1 MLMDAMQTLAG
12 RDVVM
17 TAEGRFDTSPRR
29 VTSCPIQAM
38 PRISWMKKTRVLSS
52 HLFRESA
59 VLDAQGSSPA
69 NDPEGGAVIYAG
81 VDIAKNGHVIGAID
95 DSGDSV
101 CRPLRFKNCESGF
114 EKCIAWLEGAAE
126 DPEDVTVAM
135 EATGHYWMAC
145 FSYLSAAGYA
155 VVVINPVHVK
165 AVRKLKG
172 FSGVKNDRID
182 SLLIA
187 ETLRIGEYDPTQLAT
202 DEVQS
207 LRALTRYRQGLTEQ
221 IAQTKTKVTCLM
233 DSYFPEYAGLFS
245 SMFGAAS
252 AALMAK
258 SPIPAEIARMKVP
271 ALAKLLS
278 SASRGRHGR
287 KKAEEVRAAARA
299 SVGIRLGERTAAFE
313 VREYLALIDYLD
325 EKLERADHQIEVMLG
340 AIEPLVLT
348 IPGVSVTLGAQI
360 GAEIGDIG
368 RFRNGASVVKY
379 AGLDSGVSQSGAFE
393 AKGSPITKTGS
404 PYLRRA
410 IWLAAEGARKFDP
423 KLSAFYEK
431 KRSEGKGHRVAVTAV
446 ARKLCHIV
454 YAVMRDQAPY
464 DPDK

>member
-1 MLMDAMQTLAG
+1 
-12 RDVVM
+12 
-17 TAEGRFDTSPRR
+17 
-29 VTSCPIQAM
+29 M
-38 PRISWMKKTRVLSS
+38 PRISWMKGGRGSFFASLLGECGPGCK
-52 HLFRESA
+52 
-59 VLDAQGSSPA
+59 GSSPA
-69 NDPEGGAVIYAG
+69 SDPKGGAVIYAG
-81 VDIAKNGHVIGAID
+81 VDIAKNDHVIGAID
-95 DSGDSV
+95 DSGDPI
-101 CRPLRFKNCESGF
+101 CRPLQFKNCESGF
-114 EKCIAWLEGAAE
+114 EKCAAWLEGIAG

-145 FSYLSAAGYA
+145 FSYLAAAGYA
-155 VVVINPVHVK
+155 VVVINPVHVR

-172 FSGVKNDRID
+172 LSGVKNDRID

-207 LRALTRYRQGLTEQ
+207 LKALTRYRQGLSEQ
-221 IAQTKTKVTCLM
+221 IAQTKTKVICLM

-245 SMFGAAS
+245 NMFGAAS
-252 AALMAK
+252 VALMSK
-258 SPIPAEIARMKVP
+258 SPLPAEIARMKTP
-271 ALAKLLS
+271 ALARLLS
-278 SASRGRHGR
+278 SASHGRHGR
-287 KKAEEVRAAARA
+287 EKAEEVKRAART
-299 SVGIRLGERTAAFE
+299 SVGIRLGEQAAAFE
-313 VREYLALIDYLD
+313 VREYLALIGYLG
-325 EKLERADHQIEVMLG
+325 EKLARADRQIEAMLE

-360 GAEIGDIG
+360 VAEIGDIG

-379 AGLDSGVSQSGAFE
+379 AGLNSGVSQSGEFE

-410 IWLAAEGARKFDP
+410 VWLAAEGARKFDP
-423 KLSAFYEK
+423 KLKAFYEK

-446 ARKLCHIV
+446 ARKLCHVI

-464 DPDK
+464 DPGR